1 MPSKKVMRK
10 EITVAKATKEL
21 QDLIDQEVRM
31 EGNAFAPVLFVKGA
45 DFTPDELTALRA
57 SLERL
62 GYAPEDWISLS
73 TTSDH
78 LTPLPT
84 ALVRQAVMTIDP
96 DTVFICDDLALE
108 SFRSAFSTELVTQ
121 PTEKAAFLTPGLVVH
136 VLGMRVLNLD
146 NFAGALGD
154 SHEKQVRW
162 AYLKQVPPQGEP
174 Y

>member
-1 MPSKKVMRK
+1 
-10 EITVAKATKEL
+10 
-21 QDLIDQEVRM
+21 
-31 EGNAFAPVLFVKGA
+31 
-45 DFTPDELTALRA
+45 
-57 SLERL
+57 
-62 GYAPEDWISLS
+62 
-73 TTSDH
+73 
-78 LTPLPT
+78 
-84 ALVRQAVMTIDP
+84 MTIDP